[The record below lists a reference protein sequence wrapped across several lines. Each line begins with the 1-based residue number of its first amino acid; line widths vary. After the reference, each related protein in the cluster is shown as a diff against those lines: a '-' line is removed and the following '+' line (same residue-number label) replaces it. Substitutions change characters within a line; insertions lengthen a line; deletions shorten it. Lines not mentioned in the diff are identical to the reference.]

1 MANSSLDPRNPKE
14 PYAIVQFDDI
24 DEEGK
29 LCIDLV
35 LKKWFIT
42 RGNKNMCKYPPEA
55 QYHLRDQF
63 LEEFRTP
70 EKLWPCVPYTFIVG
84 AENVAQGHRRL
95 QRAHFTKD
103 CQTTDMEGEKSAKA
117 PPLLSKSQISETL
130 HDSLPMRSNSALQ
143 RKNTPTGTR
152 SKSESRFSR
161 INVIASDSDSEHE
174 EHRSTYSSHLSPLR
188 KSHNTD
194 KAYQTKQSSSN
205 SKKINASNPRKQ
217 LFKSI
222 ESKQSEDDSTLN
234 VLTPN
239 KRPTSMSQQLL
250 TPSMKEKSKGE
261 LSTAD
266 NIEPFQD
273 LKNYIEKK
281 IENLR
286 ERIGYDLRIKINE
299 LKNTIIGAD
308 LTSAAGPNLT
318 STAPRASTAP

>member
-1 MANSSLDPRNPKE
+1 
-14 PYAIVQFDDI
+14 
-24 DEEGK
+24 
-29 LCIDLV
+29 
-35 LKKWFIT
+35 
-42 RGNKNMCKYPPEA
+42 
-55 QYHLRDQF
+55 
-63 LEEFRTP
+63 
-70 EKLWPCVPYTFIVG
+70 
-84 AENVAQGHRRL
+84 
-95 QRAHFTKD
+95 
-103 CQTTDMEGEKSAKA
+103 
-117 PPLLSKSQISETL
+117 
-130 HDSLPMRSNSALQ
+130 MRSNSALQ

-250 TPSMKEKSKGE
+250 TPSMKEKSKGGEKVSNE

-318 STAPRASTAP
+318 STKTRLSVKVPIETLDEFLNYENVLKNDKDEIEALRMFFRVLINSQTKANLCIATIMVATLDKAVELEYSGFGRSVAGNSKRNFNTTKTCIIMKEAIMDKLGEGLETANLQSKISKWLSGAKDRQGGRKFR